1 MTWTVHKD
9 SGSYRPNAEERAAQA
24 ISEPSEP
31 DRFHLIRSR
40 TKRILQDLFGP
51 PERRNFAIRYWDDS
65 TEVPSTERSPRF
77 TIVLTHPGSLAR
89 MLLPPSQMKLAEAY
103 VRGDFDVEG
112 DMEEAAGLSDYL
124 RDRLA
129 SPVAAA
135 RLMVRLRRLP
145 RSSRRRWRAGGARRA
160 RVGFRHSPRR
170 DAAAVRFHY
179 DRGNDFYA
187 LWLDQRLVYSCAY
200 FPTGSEDIDT
210 AQLAKLE
217 YLCRKLR
224 LKPGERLLD
233 IGCGWGALV
242 RHAVEHH
249 GVEAVGITL
258 SEAQA
263 NFANQAIAEA
273 GLIGRCRVEV
283 RDYRDLPSEPGFDK
297 IVSVGMIEHV
307 GRERLKEYFARA
319 FRLLCPG
326 GLFLSHGI
334 TWVGEPGRGAS
345 RVGPRWNWREGE
357 FMDRYVFP
365 DGDLVPLELVVAA
378 AEAAGFETR
387 DVENL
392 REHYVLTLRH
402 WVRRLESRARQI
414 IALAGERAYRTWRL
428 YMSGCASRFAAG
440 RMALDQV
447 LLAKPDQ
454 AGRVPL
460 PLTRADLYD
469 SKIGGR

>member
-1 MTWTVHKD
+1 MTWTVHND
-9 SGSYRPNAEERAAQA
+9 SGSFQSNVEEGSAQA
-24 ISEPSEP
+24 TREPPAP
-31 DRFHLIRSR
+31 DRLHLARSR
-40 TKRILQDLFGP
+40 TQAILQDLFGP
-51 PERRNFAIRYWDDS
+51 AECRSFAVRYWDDS
-65 TEVPSTERSPRF
+65 TELPSIQQSPRF
-77 TIVLTHPGSLAR
+77 TIVLKHPGSLAR
-89 MLLPPSQMKLAEAY
+89 MLLPPSQLKLAEAY
-103 VRGDFDVEG
+103 VRGDFEVEG
-112 DMEEAAGLSDYL
+112 DMEAAVGLADHL
-124 RDRLA
+124 RDRIA

-135 RLMVRLRRLP
+135 RLMMQLRRLP
-145 RSSRRRWRAGGARRA
+145 RSPRRRRRVGSRRPRIGL
-160 RVGFRHSPRR
+160 RHSPRR
-170 DAAAVRFHY
+170 DAAVVRFHY

-200 FPTGSEDIDT
+200 FPTGTEDIDT

-217 YLCRKLR
+217 HLCRKLR
-224 LKPGERLLD
+224 LQPGERLLD

-263 NFANQAIAEA
+263 DFANQVIAEA
-273 GLIGRCRVEV
+273 GLTGRCRVEV
-283 RDYRDLPSEPGFDK
+283 RDYRDLPSEPAFEK
-297 IVSVGMIEHV
+297 VVSVGMIEHV
-307 GRERLKEYFARA
+307 GRERLKEYFART
-319 FRLLCPG
+319 FRVLYPG

-334 TWVGEPGRGAS
+334 TWVGDPGRGTP
-345 RVGPRWNWREGE
+345 RPGPRWNWREGE

-365 DGDLVPLELVVAA
+365 DGDLVPLELVIGA

-392 REHYVLTLRH
+392 REHYRLTLRH
-402 WVRRLESRARQI
+402 WVRRLESRASQI

-447 LLAKPDQ
+447 LLAKPDK

-469 SKIGGR
+469 SNTRDR